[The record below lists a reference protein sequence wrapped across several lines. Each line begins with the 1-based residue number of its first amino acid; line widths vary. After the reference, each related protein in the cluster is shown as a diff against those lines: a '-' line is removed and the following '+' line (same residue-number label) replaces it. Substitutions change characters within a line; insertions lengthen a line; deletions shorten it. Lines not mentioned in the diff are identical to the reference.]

1 MIGQTAYGIRCIE
14 VKSMERMPT
23 IKIVYVPHT
32 LCSDTAQISNTLS
45 AAEAKNAVI
54 DYILK
59 RLILK
64 PTE

>member
-1 MIGQTAYGIRCIE
+1 
-14 VKSMERMPT
+14 MERMPT

-32 LCSDTAQISNTLS
+32 LCDEPAQVSNTLS

>member
-1 MIGQTAYGIRCIE
+1 
-14 VKSMERMPT
+14 MERMPT

-32 LCSDTAQISNTLS
+32 LCGEPTQVSNTLS
-45 AAEAKNAVI
+45 ASEAKNAVI

>member
-1 MIGQTAYGIRCIE
+1 MIGQTADGIRCIE

-32 LCSDTAQISNTLS
+32 LYSESAQVSNTLS

>member
-1 MIGQTAYGIRCIE
+1 
-14 VKSMERMPT
+14 MERMPT

-64 PTE
+64 PTEYAGFFVSPFVHTGKY